1 MSNTPSNHPDSGKGI
16 THCARLKDIQ
26 MIQLGLV
33 VAVCILIGC
42 GPAGVEK
49 TPVEK
54 TYDRVARLVT
64 RSDERGG
71 IYVQVAFQT
80 FAFEVMRLHKE
91 AERGG
96 WTDEQL
102 ESKVRQIVTTFADS
116 EYPAYDCGIAGFYRV
131 YNAVY
136 GALDLSNPL
145 EKRQYAMLR
154 NRYVQKVADR
164 VFDRNAARVRTRYN
178 EEWGYAQYGRL
189 VFSVYVENR
198 GAQPESIVDLG
209 SRTFL
214 EDGAGNRYAAWG
226 MAGAYPYLFD
236 MPQFDP
242 LEASDRYRV
251 FFVNRR
257 LGAKTPIIEAET
269 ESIKLV
275 ILGLGNVPEREFV
288 WDLPF
293 VYPKLPSEEA
303 SAERKVRF

>member
-1 MSNTPSNHPDSGKGI
+1 
-16 THCARLKDIQ
+16 
-26 MIQLGLV
+26 MIRLGLIA
-33 VAVCILIGC
+33 AVCIVLGC

-54 TYDRVARLVT
+54 TYDKVARLVS
-64 RSDERGG
+64 RSDEQGG

-80 FAFEVMRLHKE
+80 FAFEVMRLYKE

-102 ESKVRQIVTTFADS
+102 ESKVRRIVTTFADS
-116 EYPAYDCGIAGFYRV
+116 EYPADDGGIAGFYRV

-164 VFDRNAARVRTRYN
+164 VFNRKAPRLRTRYN

-198 GAQPESIVDLG
+198 GSHPEPVVDLG

-214 EDGAGNRYAAWG
+214 EDEAGNRYAARG

-236 MPQFDP
+236 MPQFDR

-251 FFVNRR
+251 FFVNRKA
-257 LGAKTPIIEAET
+257 GEKKPIIAEDT
-269 ESIKLV
+269 PFVKL
-275 ILGLGNVPEREFV
+275 IITGLGNVPEREFV

-303 SAERKVRF
+303 SAEPSRKKVRF